1 MQTLLQDLR
10 YAARMLIKRPG
21 FAIVAVVTLALGI
34 GANTA
39 IFSVVNGVLLRPL
52 PFNNPA
58 ELVMVWE
65 NHQGRGGP
73 EREWLAPSDFE
84 DWRAQNTAFTH
95 LSAMND
101 WGPTLTGLA
110 EPEPLVG
117 AGVSHDMFTLLGR
130 EPSMGRSF
138 RPEEDQV
145 GAPKVVMLSNELWQ
159 RRFGSDREIIGKS
172 ISLNEESYTVVGVM
186 PVGFKFPVIA
196 NTELWRPLRPG
207 VNPSCQR
214 GCLTLRAIARLRPDA
229 SLEKAAADLN
239 TIAHRLESEYP
250 ESNSKVGATVVS
262 LHEQLVG
269 NLRRPLLV
277 LLGAVGFVLLIACA
291 NVANLMLARSRT
303 RQREIAIRAAM
314 GASRGRVIRQMLTE
328 SGLLLT
334 IGVALGLL
342 LALWLLRIFSG
353 LAPVGAPRFDEIGI
367 DATVLAF
374 TLGAAILT
382 GLIFGLLPALGIS
395 RPDLNS
401 SLKEGKGTPDG
412 PRSGRLR
419 GALVVAEM
427 ALALML
433 LIGGGLLMK
442 SFLLLQRV
450 DPGFNPDQ
458 VLTLR
463 LFLNRTHYPEGQQIR
478 SFYAPL
484 LDRLKTLPG
493 AQSVAA
499 ISNLPLGGNNTDS
512 SFFIEG
518 QPKPPAD
525 QQPVAWFSSISP
537 NYFST
542 MEMRLLKGRAFTDR
556 DDEKSPRVVII
567 SEAMARRYWPG
578 QEPLG
583 KRIGNGTDNWREIV
597 GVVNDV
603 KHFGLDADTPPSMYL
618 PLRQAPARG
627 MSLIVR
633 TVGAPLGVAPALR
646 NDIWAVDKNLA
657 IAQVKTMNELVSSS
671 ITQQRFIVLLLG
683 CFAVLALV
691 LAAVGIYGVMSYSV
705 TQRTHEIGIRLALGA
720 RNTNV
725 LALVLK
731 NGMMLAAIGAAMGLA
746 GALALT
752 RLMRTLLFN
761 VTPTDA
767 PTFVGLSLGLLV
779 VALVACYLPARR
791 ATKVDPLVA
800 LRYE

>member
-1 MQTLLQDLR
+1 VSL
-10 YAARMLIKRPG
+10 AA
-21 FAIVAVVTLALGI
+21 
-34 GANTA
+34 
-39 IFSVVNGVLLRPL
+39 
-52 PFNNPA
+52 
-58 ELVMVWE
+58 
-65 NHQGRGGP
+65 
-73 EREWLAPSDFE
+73 
-84 DWRAQNTAFTH
+84 
-95 LSAMND
+95 
-101 WGPTLTGLA
+101 
-110 EPEPLVG
+110 
-117 AGVSHDMFTLLGR
+117 
-130 EPSMGRSF
+130 
-138 RPEEDQV
+138 
-145 GAPKVVMLSNELWQ
+145 
-159 RRFGSDREIIGKS
+159 
-172 ISLNEESYTVVGVM
+172 
-186 PVGFKFPVIA
+186 
-196 NTELWRPLRPG
+196 
-207 VNPSCQR
+207 
-214 GCLTLRAIARLRPDA
+214 A
-229 SLEKAAADLN
+229 SADLN
-239 TIAHRLESEYP
+239 TVAHRLETEYP
-250 ESNSKVGATVVS
+250 ETNTRVGATVVP

-269 NLRRPLLV
+269 NMRRPLLV

-328 SGLLLT
+328 SGLLVT
-334 IGVALGLL
+334 IGGALGLL
-342 LALWLLRIFSG
+342 LALWLLRVFTS
-353 LAPVGAPRFDEIGI
+353 LAPAGAPRFDEIGI
-367 DATVLAF
+367 DATVLGF

-382 GLIFGLLPALGIS
+382 GLIFGLLPALGVS

-412 PRSGRLR
+412 HRSGRLG

-463 LFLNRTHYPEGQQIR
+463 LFPNRVRYPQAQQLR
-478 SFYAPL
+478 GFYVPL

-499 ISNLPLGGNNTDS
+499 ISNLPLAGNNTDS
-512 SFFIEG
+512 SFLIEG
-518 QPKPPAD
+518 QPEPPD
-525 QQPVAWFSSISP
+525 GQGPVAWYSSISP

-542 MEMRLLKGRAFTDR
+542 MEMRLLKGRAFTDQ
-556 DDEKSPRVVII
+556 DDDKSPKVVII
-567 SEAMARRYWPG
+567 SETMARRYWPN

-583 KRIGNGTDNWREIV
+583 KRIGEPDNWREIV

-618 PLRQAPARG
+618 PMRQVPVRG
-627 MSLIVR
+627 MTLVVR
-633 TVGAPLGVAPALR
+633 TVGAPLGVAPPLR
-646 NDIWAVDKNLA
+646 SDIWAADRNLA
-657 IAQVKTMNELVSSS
+657 IAQVRTMNELVSSS

-725 LALVLK
+725 LALVLRS
-731 NGMMLAAIGAAMGLA
+731 GMMLAVIGAAMGVA

-752 RLMRTLLFN
+752 RLMSTLLFG
-761 VTPTDA
+761 VTPKDA
-767 PTFVGLSLGLLV
+767 STFVGLSLGLLA